1 MRKGEY
7 YGVPYGCL
15 VPKKIENLLVAGRS
29 ISASSEA
36 AGAIRVTP
44 PVMAIG
50 QAAGVAAAL
59 SIKEQCS
66 VRMVDVQKLR
76 QLLKEQKAYLG
87 EV

>member
-1 MRKGEY
+1 MSCTEEDRKSIGS
-7 YGVPYGCL
+7 G
-15 VPKKIENLLVAGRS
+15 KKYICVLGGGRS
-29 ISASSEA
+29 NPCDS
-36 AGAIRVTP
+36 

>member
-1 MRKGEY
+1 MIFILI
-7 YGVPYGCL
+7 C
-15 VPKKIENLLVAGRS
+15 IRS
-29 ISASSEA
+29 
-36 AGAIRVTP
+36 